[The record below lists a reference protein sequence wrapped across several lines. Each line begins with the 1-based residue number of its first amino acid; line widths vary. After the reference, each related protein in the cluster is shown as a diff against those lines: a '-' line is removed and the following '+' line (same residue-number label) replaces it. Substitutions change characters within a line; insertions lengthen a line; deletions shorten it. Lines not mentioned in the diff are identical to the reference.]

1 MLMQLDDF
9 QFSIGTA
16 AYEQLRRR
24 SEARWAR
31 IPLLGGGEAIH
42 TVGVNNDT
50 ITLTGTVYPQIAQQV
65 KGNTSITA
73 IDRVRRNAQRTAGR
87 IAQGAQLINR
97 LLNNNRIENLQNK
110 AQQLSGQVGTEAI
123 DTLRDLLYD
132 RLPLLLLS
140 ADGFSLGYW
149 IILSLDNI
157 DSNYIRSIPRQQQ
170 FQITIQYYGET
181 AQ

>member
-1 MLMQLDDF
+1 MLMQLDNF

-24 SEARWAR
+24 SKVRVAR
-31 IPLLGGGEAIH
+31 IPLLGGGEALH
-42 TVGVNNDT
+42 TTGVDNDI

-73 IDRVRRNAQRTAGR
+73 IDRVRRNAQRTAGA

-97 LLNNNRIENLQNK
+97 LLNNERIENLQNQ
-110 AQQLSGQVGTEAI
+110 ARQISGQVGTEAI

-132 RLPLLLLS
+132 QLPLLLLS

-149 IILSLDNI
+149 IIRELENI
-157 DSNYIRSIPRQQQ
+157 DSNYVRSIPRQQQ
-170 FQITIQYYGET
+170 FQISLQYYGET